1 MGSEVDTRL
10 EELECRLA
18 LQEESIETMSDQI
31 YQQLQQ
37 LGKLEQDISMIKDW
51 IKGTLDNQQATTADG
66 KEEPPP
72 PHY

>member
-1 MGSEVDTRL
+1 MGSDVDSRL

-18 LQEESIETMSDQI
+18 LQDESIETMSDQI

-37 LGKLEQDISMIKDW
+37 LGKLEQDLSMIKDW
-51 IKGTLDNQQATTADG
+51 IKGTMDSQQSTPDG

>member
-1 MGSEVDTRL
+1 MGTDVDTRL

-18 LQEESIETMSDQI
+18 LQDESIETMSDQI

-37 LGKLEQDISMIKDW
+37 LNKLEQDMAMIKDW
-51 IKGTLDNQQATTADG
+51 IKGTLDSQQSTPDG

>member
-1 MGSEVDTRL
+1 MGTDVDTRL

-18 LQEESIETMSDQI
+18 LQDESIETMSDQI

-37 LGKLEQDISMIKDW
+37 LGKLEQDMAMIKDW
-51 IKGTLDNQQATTADG
+51 IKGTLDSQQSTPDG